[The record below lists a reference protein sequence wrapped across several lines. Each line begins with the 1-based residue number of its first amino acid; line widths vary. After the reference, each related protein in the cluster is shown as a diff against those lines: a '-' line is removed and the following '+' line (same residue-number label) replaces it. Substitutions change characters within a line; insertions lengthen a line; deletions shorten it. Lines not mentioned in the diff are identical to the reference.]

1 MDMQHIIINWLSLC
15 SEFAIFSSV
24 FIVPNRPRKVNLLKE
39 LPQCGMIQFNTN
51 KKFVKSFFKKFS
63 IFFSDDEII
72 KFTIARET
80 IYLVPKTR
88 VIKVWKHPALG
99 GTFSMEHRGK
109 AMSKG

>member
-1 MDMQHIIINWLSLC
+1 MDMQHIIIDRLSLC
-15 SEFAIFSSV
+15 SESV
-24 FIVPNRPRKVNLLKE
+24 ISTRVSIALICSRKVNLLKE
-39 LPQCGMIQFNTN
+39 LPQCGIIQFNTN
-51 KKFVKSFFKKFS
+51 KKFVKSFSKKFS

-72 KFTIARET
+72 KFAIARET